1 MRPSYAACR
10 RDEALPGVRNQS
22 RRPALN
28 PRMPTPRP
36 ALICAI
42 AVVVVAGCTDGSGGS
57 TPSPTASVST
67 TVSPATARLHCRL
80 PVISPYDPGVPPG
93 GWITFPGGLFERDP
107 ASAANRLNAHV
118 PSYDRAINAWVPV
131 EYRYVAP
138 SGDRY
143 ILTNDAS
150 LPDAGAFYLVDV
162 RTGTRRQVL
171 DGSGPPHAPG
181 SWTVVSFAGAGVYL
195 WSAGI
200 QPVPGLWLLD
210 PGTGKVRLVDGS
222 HYWRMVANGVAWAL
236 DPEPSSGSSQ
246 KQGVFR
252 LDIASGHVE
261 RWYQADLPVAGPSP
275 ISMLSPDADG
285 HVLIQTGD
293 DSAPRLGLVV
303 GPGQVQPLDVP
314 AGFPVVSDG
323 YLQNPGV
330 WLALRGG
337 GLALY
342 TATDGVRIMTRG
354 TDIFDG
360 AGGCW

>member
-1 MRPSYAACR
+1 
-10 RDEALPGVRNQS
+10 
-22 RRPALN
+22 
-28 PRMPTPRP
+28 MPTPKN
-36 ALICAI
+36 AVLCCL
-42 AVVVVAGCTDGSGGS
+42 AVVFVTGCTSGS
-57 TPSPTASVST
+57 TGSLQTQKPTASTS
-67 TVSPATARLHCRL
+67 ATPTASASLNCRL
-80 PVISPYDPGVPPG
+80 PVISPYTPGVPPG
-93 GWITFPGGLFERDP
+93 GWITFPGGRFERDP

-138 SGDRY
+138 SGDSY
-143 ILTNDAS
+143 ILTNDAA
-150 LPDAGAFYLVDV
+150 LPDPSAFYLVDV
-162 RTGTRRQVL
+162 RTGTRRLVL
-171 DGSGPPHAPG
+171 GDGPPQAPG
-181 SWTVVSFAGAGVYL
+181 SWMVVNFAGAGVYL

-200 QPVPGLWLLD
+200 QTVPGLWLLD
-210 PGTGKVRLVDGS
+210 PATGKVRLVDGS

-261 RWYQADLPVAGPSP
+261 RWYEADLPVAGPSP
-275 ISMLSPDADG
+275 VSMLSPDSDG
-285 HVLIQTGD
+285 HVLIEIGG

-303 GPGQVQPLDVP
+303 GPDQFRPLDVP
-314 AGFPVVSDG
+314 VGFPVVNEG

-330 WLALRGG
+330 WLSLGGG

-342 TATDGVRIMTRG
+342 TATGEVRIMTRQ
-354 TDIFDG
+354 TDIFQV